1 MSGLNT
7 GRAGRSPVRVPAGV
21 AWHATPADEVLT
33 RLESRPGGLTTVEA
47 ERRLGEH
54 GPNALT
60 RQRGPSAWQVLLR
73 QCTSPLIYALLASAA
88 VAFALGDVP
97 DGTVV
102 LAVVVLNAL
111 IGFAQEYR
119 AGKAIQALAQLVS
132 EPARVRRD
140 GRWTQA
146 DAEALVP
153 GDVVS
158 LDAGARVVAD
168 LRILQARGLRAD
180 EAALTGESV
189 PVDKAADPVDAAA
202 ELAERRSLL
211 HGGTLVTA
219 GTAEAVVVATGDR
232 TELGRISG
240 LLGTVEPTQTPLTRN
255 IGRLGST
262 LTKVIGAVAVVL
274 LGVALLRGYP
284 LADAALAAIT
294 LAVAAI
300 PEGLPAIVTIALAIG
315 VQRMARR
322 HAVVRELPAVETLG
336 STSVVCTDKT
346 GTLTRN
352 EMVLRRAWTAQGD
365 EAEFEGIGYAAAG
378 RVVIRAGDGGDGALR
393 RLLRAGALANEA
405 QLDGGDAR
413 SVLGDPTDGALLVA
427 AERAGIDLT
436 DLFDRHPPGA
446 VLPFD
451 SVRQYMA
458 SAPVS
463 ADGATGPTYLKGA
476 PEVLLG
482 HVDPYVAAAAHTVLD
497 RYATAALRVLAVAER
512 PGRAVDAPLDHDLR
526 LLGLVGLI
534 DPPREEVVE
543 AVDTC
548 HRAGVAVKMI
558 TGDHAATAAAIGRE
572 LGIVGQAPP
581 MTGTEIAASSDEEL
595 RARVLV
601 TDVFARV
608 APEHKLRLVRALQA
622 GGAVT
627 AMTGDG
633 VNDAPALRQADIG
646 VAMGLAGTAAAKEA
660 ADIVLGDDNFATIR
674 AAIEEGR
681 RVYDNLVKA
690 LAFALPT
697 NVGEALI
704 VLVAVLAFPVVDGR
718 PILPIEPVQI
728 LWINL
733 VATVSLALPLAFEAH
748 EPGLMRRHPRDP
760 NERLLSGF
768 VIARTIYVGALM
780 AAVAVVLFLFVAPS
794 GATGGSPELA
804 QAQTLAV
811 TSVAFFQVFYLL
823 VCRTLTAPLRSIGWT
838 SNPYV
843 FGGIGVLLVLQV
855 GFVHLP
861 VMQALFRTADLTA
874 TDWLLAAAAGAVVI
888 PVVSAEKA
896 WRRRSS
902 ARRRADR

>member
-1 MSGLNT
+1 MGGT
-7 GRAGRSPVRVPAGV
+7 GRAPAGRCPCRAGV
-21 AWHATPADEVLT
+21 AWHATPADEVLA
-33 RLESRPGGLTTVEA
+33 RLESRPDGLTIVEA
-47 ERRLGEH
+47 QRRLAEH

-111 IGFAQEYR
+111 IGFVQEYR

-146 DAEALVP
+146 DADALVP

-158 LDAGARVVAD
+158 LEAGARVVAD

-255 IGRLGST
+255 IARLGST

-284 LADAALAAIT
+284 LADAAMAAIT

-352 EMVLRRAWTAQGD
+352 EMVLRRAWTPPGD
-365 EAEFEGIGYAAAG
+365 EAEFEGVGYAAAG
-378 RVVIRAGDGGDGALR
+378 RMVVRAGDGGGGALR
-393 RLLRAGALANEA
+393 RLLTAGALANEA
-405 QLDGGDAR
+405 HLDSGGGRPHCAGRPDR
-413 SVLGDPTDGALLVA
+413 RGAA
-427 AERAGIDLT
+427 GRGRAGRIDLA

-446 VLPFD
+446 VMPFD
-451 SVRQYMA
+451 SARQYMA

-463 ADGATGPTYLKGA
+463 ADGTIGPTYLKGA

-482 HVDPYVAAAAHTVLD
+482 HVDPHVATAAHAVLD
-497 RYATAALRVLAVAER
+497 RYAAA
-512 PGRAVDAPLDHDLR
+512 RAA
-526 LLGLVGLI
+526 
-534 DPPREEVVE
+534 
-543 AVDTC
+543 
-548 HRAGVAVKMI
+548 
-558 TGDHAATAAAIGRE
+558 
-572 LGIVGQAPP
+572 
-581 MTGTEIAASSDEEL
+581 
-595 RARVLV
+595 RAR
-601 TDVFARV
+601 
-608 APEHKLRLVRALQA
+608 
-622 GGAVT
+622 G
-627 AMTGDG
+627 
-633 VNDAPALRQADIG
+633 
-646 VAMGLAGTAAAKEA
+646 
-660 ADIVLGDDNFATIR
+660 
-674 AAIEEGR
+674 
-681 RVYDNLVKA
+681 
-690 LAFALPT
+690 
-697 NVGEALI
+697 
-704 VLVAVLAFPVVDGR
+704 
-718 PILPIEPVQI
+718 
-728 LWINL
+728 
-733 VATVSLALPLAFEAH
+733 
-748 EPGLMRRHPRDP
+748 
-760 NERLLSGF
+760 
-768 VIARTIYVGALM
+768 
-780 AAVAVVLFLFVAPS
+780 
-794 GATGGSPELA
+794 
-804 QAQTLAV
+804 
-811 TSVAFFQVFYLL
+811 
-823 VCRTLTAPLRSIGWT
+823 
-838 SNPYV
+838 
-843 FGGIGVLLVLQV
+843 
-855 GFVHLP
+855 
-861 VMQALFRTADLTA
+861 
-874 TDWLLAAAAGAVVI
+874 
-888 PVVSAEKA
+888 
-896 WRRRSS
+896 
-902 ARRRADR
+902 RRADRPCRRRPARPRHPTPRAGRPDRPAPRGGGRGRRHLPPGRRRRQDDHW